1 MRTPGIENNENKE
14 SDMTTTTLIPFGAR
28 AERTPY
34 TVTLAAGSFVYDP
47 SRQVNTLT
55 DGSGA
60 LWSRSA
66 SLAGSC
72 TNTNWDSKND
82 DTSDPYLMR

>member
-1 MRTPGIENNENKE
+1 MPMATPV
-14 SDMTTTTLIPFGAR
+14 PFGTR
-28 AERTPY
+28 AEHTPY
-34 TVTLAAGSFVYDP
+34 TVTLEAGSFAYDP
-47 SRQVNTLT
+47 ARQVNVLT

-82 DTSDPYLMR
+82 DTADPYVMR

>member
-1 MRTPGIENNENKE
+1 MPTATIV
-14 SDMTTTTLIPFGAR
+14 PFGAR
-28 AERTPY
+28 AECTPY
-34 TVTLAAGSFVYDP
+34 TVTLQAGSFAYDP
-47 SRQVNTLT
+47 DRQVNVLT
-55 DGSGA
+55 DGSST

-66 SLAGSC
+66 TLAGSC

>member
-1 MRTPGIENNENKE
+1 MPTA
-14 SDMTTTTLIPFGAR
+14 TLVPFGAR

-34 TVTLAAGSFVYDP
+34 TVTLEAGSFTYDP
-47 SRQVNTLT
+47 ARQVNVLT
-55 DGSGA
+55 DGSGT
-60 LWSRSA
+60 LWSRST

-82 DTSDPYLMR
+82 DTADPYLMR

>member
-1 MRTPGIENNENKE
+1 MPTAR
-14 SDMTTTTLIPFGAR
+14 LVPFGAR
-28 AERTPY
+28 AERIPY
-34 TVTLAAGSFVYDP
+34 TVTLEAGSFVYDP
-47 SRQVNTLT
+47 ARQVNVLT

-60 LWSRSA
+60 LWSRST
-66 SLAGSC
+66 SLAGSS

>member
-1 MRTPGIENNENKE
+1 
-14 SDMTTTTLIPFGAR
+14 MTL
-28 AERTPY
+28 E
-34 TVTLAAGSFVYDP
+34 AGSFVYDP
-47 SRQVNTLT
+47 ARQVNVLT

-60 LWSRSA
+60 LWSRST

-82 DTSDPYLMR
+82 DTADPYLMR

>member
-1 MRTPGIENNENKE
+1 MP
-14 SDMTTTTLIPFGAR
+14 MAAVIPFGAR

-34 TVTLAAGSFVYDP
+34 TVTLDAGSFAYDP
-47 SRQVNTLT
+47 VRQVNVLA
-55 DGSGA
+55 DASGS
-60 LWSRSA
+60 LWSRST

-82 DTSDPYLMR
+82 DTSDPYVMR

>member
-1 MRTPGIENNENKE
+1 MPTA
-14 SDMTTTTLIPFGAR
+14 TLVPFGAR
-28 AERTPY
+28 AERAPY
-34 TVTLAAGSFVYDP
+34 TVTLEAGSFVYDP
-47 SRQVNTLT
+47 ARQANVLT

-60 LWSRSA
+60 LRSRST

>member
-1 MRTPGIENNENKE
+1 MHA
-14 SDMTTTTLIPFGAR
+14 TTIVPFGAR
-28 AERTPY
+28 AERAPY
-34 TVTLAAGSFVYDP
+34 TVILESGSFVYDP
-47 SRQVNTLT
+47 NRQANVLT

-60 LWSRSA
+60 LWSRST

-82 DTSDPYLMR
+82 DTSDSYLLR

>member
-1 MRTPGIENNENKE
+1 MANAV
-14 SDMTTTTLIPFGAR
+14 IPFGAR

-34 TVTLAAGSFVYDP
+34 TIELDGASFVYDRG
-47 SRQVNTLT
+47 RQVNVTA
-55 DGSGA
+55 DGGLLA
-60 LWSRSA
+60 RT

-72 TNTNWDSKND
+72 TNTNLDSRND

>member
-1 MRTPGIENNENKE
+1 M
-14 SDMTTTTLIPFGAR
+14 SMAMLVPFGVR

-34 TVTLAAGSFVYDP
+34 TVTLESGSFAYDP
-47 SRQVNTLT
+47 ARQVNVLT

-60 LWSRSA
+60 LWSRSS

-72 TNTNWDSKND
+72 TNTNWDSTND
-82 DTSDPYLMR
+82 DTSDPYVMR

>member
-1 MRTPGIENNENKE
+1 MPTPV
-14 SDMTTTTLIPFGAR
+14 IPFGAR

-34 TVTLAAGSFVYDP
+34 TVTLEAESFAYDP
-47 SRQVNTLT
+47 VRQLNVLA
-55 DGSGA
+55 DGSGS
-60 LWSRSA
+60 LWSRST

-82 DTSDPYLMR
+82 DTSDPYVMR